1 MRWAAIFT
9 DRTDAGDIRAA
20 HLEDHLAYLKSNK
33 GTIMIAGPLRQ
44 EPDSAPLGGLWIIEG
59 ETRAEVEALIAE
71 DPFQVHGL
79 RASTTIYCWAAAP
92 LFADV
97 VIGTKDA

>member
-20 HLEDHLAYLKSNK
+20 HLEDHLAYLKRNK

-44 EPDSAPLGGLWIIEG
+44 EADSAPLGGL
-59 ETRAEVEALIAE
+59 
-71 DPFQVHGL
+71 
-79 RASTTIYCWAAAP
+79 
-92 LFADV
+92 
-97 VIGTKDA
+97 